1 VKATEFATTAD
12 QAREL
17 GLKVGDTIQGR
28 KEVAAATNLPVG
40 WHELRITLLW
50 LGKVNTVWI
59 VSGRSD
65 RRPWSLP
72 YESANWDLDT
82 REWERTETP
91 SEHAAFL
98 ASLGE
103 GVQP

>member
-1 VKATEFATTAD
+1 MRATEFASPAD

-17 GLKVGDTIQGR
+17 DLKVGDTIQGR
-28 KEVAAATNLPVG
+28 EEVGDG
-40 WHELRITLLW
+40 WHDALITLLW

-59 VSGRSD
+59 VSGCSD

-72 YESANWDLDT
+72 YESANWDLDS

-91 SEHAAFL
+91 PEHAAFL
-98 ASLGE
+98 ATLGE

>member
-1 VKATEFATTAD
+1 MKANEFATTAD

-28 KEVAAATNLPVG
+28 KGVAAN

-65 RRPWSLP
+65 RRPWSSP
-72 YESANWDLDT
+72 YESTNWDLDS

-91 SEHAAFL
+91 PEHAAFL
-98 ASLGE
+98 ATLGE

>member
-1 VKATEFATTAD
+1 MKATEFGSTAD

-28 KEVAAATNLPVG
+28 EEVGDG
-40 WHELRITLLW
+40 WHDAWITLVW
-50 LGKVNTVWI
+50 LGKTNTVWI
-59 VSGRSD
+59 VSGRNN
-65 RRPWSLP
+65 RRPWSPP
-72 YESANWDLDT
+72 YESANWDLGR

-91 SEHAAFL
+91 PEHAAFL
-98 ASLGE
+98 TTLGE

>member
-1 VKATEFATTAD
+1 MRANGFATAAD

-28 KEVAAATNLPVG
+28 QEVGDG
-40 WHELRITLLW
+40 WHDAWITLVW
-50 LGKVNTVWI
+50 LGKVHTLWI
-59 VSGRSD
+59 VSGRNN
-65 RRPWSLP
+65 RRPWSSP
-72 YESANWDLDT
+72 YESVTWDLDS

-91 SEHAAFL
+91 PEHAAFL
-98 ASLGE
+98 ATLGE